1 MSTVNCTISFM
12 DGEQMR
18 IAWDR
23 KEDASIRGCLILD
36 KILASVFEV
45 YVQTHFSAAHAL
57 KG

>member
-12 DGEQMR
+12 NGEQMR

-45 YVQTHFSAAHAL
+45 
-57 KG
+57 